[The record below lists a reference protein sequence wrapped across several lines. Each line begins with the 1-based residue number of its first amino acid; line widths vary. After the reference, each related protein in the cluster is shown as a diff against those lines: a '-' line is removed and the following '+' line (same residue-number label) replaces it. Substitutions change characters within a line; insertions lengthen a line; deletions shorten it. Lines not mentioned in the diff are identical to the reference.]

1 MQFKLKGICINI
13 CPDTPTKKLLQFK
26 HICTQEITR
35 EQDKKKKEFLQWLLT
50 KTNDELID
58 RQIYNLIEY

>member
-13 CPDTPTKKLLQFK
+13 CPDTPRTKLIQFKKLCNHEL
-26 HICTQEITR
+26 TT
-35 EQDKKKKEFLQWLLT
+35 EQDVIKKEFLHWLLE
-50 KTNDELID
+50 KTNNELEV